1 MMSAS
6 HNTTPAMKFL
16 HLLTNLQLPHTALA
30 EWGSPFRDLL
40 PVLLQYT
47 DTETISKLM
56 QTSRC
61 VLQKIVETPKP
72 FPLRLVLTKDICNHM
87 LRAKS
92 CLMNLRE
99 ATRIQRFSLEL
110 CVNSN
115 GERSHDALH
124 LVQGLTLFIIPGHED
139 HVHTMIIQS
148 LDLAEDESVTSSL
161 ARCISHLHGLI
172 SLDISG
178 LHCHKASITRESI
191 IDTHL
196 VPELTALSRLESLKV
211 NLRTLPV
218 LRHLDT
224 VNTGLEVLKI
234 DGTPVGGEQSD
245 IFRTLSQLRMTSLGE
260 LSCEKMAVSTGLQ
273 ASTLDSFLR
282 KQGTLSRL
290 YLRLCNV
297 RSPACDSMVK
307 LLGNQS
313 QLKGLELKTFH
324 VEDGCYGRVCEQ
336 VEQMTGLE
344 SLTLDGS
351 PYTPEQVETWCRSV
365 CNMTRL
371 TSLTLNYLTFSQTGV
386 KELTAALR
394 NIPRLRQLDLRNIRC
409 PDTGMSDFATALT
422 TLGN

>member
-1 MMSAS
+1 
-6 HNTTPAMKFL
+6 
-16 HLLTNLQLPHTALA
+16 
-30 EWGSPFRDLL
+30 
-40 PVLLQYT
+40 
-47 DTETISKLM
+47 
-56 QTSRC
+56 
-61 VLQKIVETPKP
+61 
-72 FPLRLVLTKDICNHM
+72 
-87 LRAKS
+87 
-92 CLMNLRE
+92 MNLRE

-178 LHCHKASITRESI
+178 LHCHTASITRESI